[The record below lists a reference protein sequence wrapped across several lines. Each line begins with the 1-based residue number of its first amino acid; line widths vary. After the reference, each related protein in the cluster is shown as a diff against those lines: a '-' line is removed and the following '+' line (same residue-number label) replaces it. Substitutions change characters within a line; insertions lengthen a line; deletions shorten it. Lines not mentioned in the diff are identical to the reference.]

1 MIDIEMRA
9 DHRVDRV
16 GRASGCGELLEK
28 RPLATVPLRPAT
40 RLVVAHPGIDDDPS
54 RRRFDQERMDAH
66 PDPPRLKTFSTALTP
81 MELTAGILSGGAG
94 VAKLGGDDRP
104 PKAP

>member
-1 MIDIEMRA
+1 MNA
-9 DHRVDRV
+9 HR
-16 GRASGCGELLEK
+16 
-28 RPLATVPLRPAT
+28 
-40 RLVVAHPGIDDDPS
+40 
-54 RRRFDQERMDAH
+54 
-66 PDPPRLKTFSTALTP
+66 DPPRLKTFSTALTP

>member
-1 MIDIEMRA
+1 
-9 DHRVDRV
+9 
-16 GRASGCGELLEK
+16 
-28 RPLATVPLRPAT
+28 
-40 RLVVAHPGIDDDPS
+40 
-54 RRRFDQERMDAH
+54 MDAH

-104 PKAP
+104 PKGSMIYVNAHARSRSNLPRA

>member
-1 MIDIEMRA
+1 M
-9 DHRVDRV
+9 
-16 GRASGCGELLEK
+16 
-28 RPLATVPLRPAT
+28 VPGVK
-40 RLVVAHPGIDDDPS
+40 LV
-54 RRRFDQERMDAH
+54 
-66 PDPPRLKTFSTALTP
+66 TP